1 MSLSG
6 IWATLGIAQTR
17 DRAEIRRAY
26 AARLKLVHP
35 EDDPAGFQD
44 LRAAYER
51 AMAQA
56 ARAASAPRVAA
67 PETSEPPAVEAPAPP
82 PPPPAIP
89 PKPPKPPV
97 LEIEE
102 VSPPPPPPPAEPEPR
117 APATVPPPPVPP
129 PPPPVPTPPSDVSRH
144 QMACTRLSRI
154 VSRSLEIDP
163 AILSGLVDEVLNGAA
178 MEQIGVFIRT
188 EPMVAHLIA
197 ANIPRSDPLVAP
209 AIARF
214 GWVVDG
220 RARDPDPAVAA
231 VLARQ
236 VDLKYLA
243 SLRSPNN
250 PLRKAAAMLRAP
262 PARGE
267 ALRSLLQFGRLNDLR
282 ILLDNLRR
290 DHPGL
295 LGNFPPGVV
304 EAWAAYLE
312 QPHIA
317 SGVFWSAIGFATA
330 IAFFTTTTSTSAPP
344 GGGSGDVQPHW
355 TFFLAAPAWIAAT
368 VGALAA
374 KLFAYDQPRRRWNT
388 EGVSR
393 SPVWVAWGWAPAAVA
408 ILALAVILPLAVRAM
423 VPPWTWKAFA
433 GLCAPVVL
441 WSAIT
446 GERFGPQSDNLP
458 WPLRQLAR
466 SALLGI
472 MWAVLL
478 LKAPVLGAKPQVA
491 TAVAACVLISSLGE
505 RTLAN
510 LWNHRL
516 DQRTRI
522 AVLALLMVAGS
533 ALIAGLSVNGEGLVP
548 SPLAAAISLL
558 ALLQRP
564 PAATGRTFVFPKLNL
579 GANPF
584 RAIWLM
590 LVLLG
595 VGSGVAAVAVVVA
608 AVLAPWLV
616 VTGTM
621 IGLVQALR
629 RELKGFAPAWLTG
642 T

>member
-35 EDDPAGFQD
+35 EDDPAGFQA
-44 LRAAYER
+44 LRAAYDR
-51 AMAQA
+51 ALAQA
-56 ARAASAPRVAA
+56 GRAVSAPRVA
-67 PETSEPPAVEAPAPP
+67 PEISEPPAVEVAAPP
-82 PPPPAIP
+82 PPPPP
-89 PKPPKPPV
+89 ESPLQPPV
-97 LEIEE
+97 LEADA
-102 VSPPPPPPPAEPEPR
+102 VSPPPPPPPPAAPEPR
-117 APATVPPPPVPP
+117 VPAAAPPPQVPP

-144 QMACTRLSRI
+144 QMACTRLGRI

-163 AILSGLVDEVLNGAA
+163 TILSDLIDEVLNGAA

-220 RARDPDPAVAA
+220 RARDPDPAIAA

-243 SLRSPNN
+243 GLRSPNN

-267 ALRSLLQFGRLNDLR
+267 ALRSLVQFGRLNDLR

-290 DHPGL
+290 DHRGL
-295 LGNFPPGVV
+295 LGNFPPGVID
-304 EAWAAYLE
+304 AWTAYLE
-312 QPHIA
+312 RPHIA
-317 SGVFWSAIGFATA
+317 SGLFWGAIGLATG
-330 IAFFTTTTSTSAPP
+330 IAFLTTTSSTPGPASA
-344 GGGSGDVQPHW
+344 GGGDVQPHW
-355 TFFLAAPAWIAAT
+355 TFFLAWPAWTAA
-368 VGALAA
+368 VLGLLAA
-374 KLFAYDQPRRRWNT
+374 KLFAFDQPRHRWLAEWAPAAPT
-388 EGVSR
+388 
-393 SPVWVAWGWAPAAVA
+393 WVALGWAPAAVGT
-408 ILALAVILPLAVRAM
+408 LALAVVLQLAFPAVI
-423 VPPWTWKAFA
+423 PWWSWIAFA
-433 GLCAPVVL
+433 VICAPVVL
-441 WSAIT
+441 WAAIT
-446 GERFGPQSDNLP
+446 GARFPRQNDNWP

-466 SALLGI
+466 SALLVI

-478 LKAPVLGAKPQVA
+478 IKPAVLGAEPQVA
-491 TAVAACVLISSLGE
+491 TAVAACVLVSGLGE
-505 RTLAN
+505 QTLAN
-510 LWNHRL
+510 LWNRRL
-516 DQRTRI
+516 SPGLRKG
-522 AVLALLMVAGS
+522 ALALLIVTDV
-533 ALIAGLSVNGEGLVP
+533 ALIAAVADHGQGLIP
-548 SPLAAAISLL
+548 CPLAAAISLL

-564 PAATGRTFVFPKLNL
+564 PASTGKTLAFPKIDL
-579 GANPF
+579 GSNPF
-584 RAIWLM
+584 RGIWVM
-590 LVLLG
+590 VVLLG
-595 VGSGVAAVAVVVA
+595 VSS
-608 AVLAPWLV
+608 AVLAAGVAVATVLGPWLV
-616 VTGTM
+616 LVGTM

-629 RELKGFAPAWLTG
+629 RELQGVAPARLTG